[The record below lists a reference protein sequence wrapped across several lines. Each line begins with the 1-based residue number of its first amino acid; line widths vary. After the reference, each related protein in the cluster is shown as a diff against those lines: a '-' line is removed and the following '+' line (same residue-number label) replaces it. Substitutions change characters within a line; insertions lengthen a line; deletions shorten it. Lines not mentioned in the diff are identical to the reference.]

1 MENQTKI
8 TTPNKP
14 KPLTG
19 DNVGGVKDNKLIIS
33 MIYQNLENSC
43 RAILA
48 ALVNHQTMTYLNIL
62 NKKICHFESLAIL
75 LKKMS
80 LKPS

>member
-1 MENQTKI
+1 VENQTKI
-8 TTPNKP
+8 TTPDKSKLLP
-14 KPLTG
+14 D
-19 DNVGGVKDNKLIIS
+19 DNVGDVNDSKLIVS
-33 MIYQNLENSC
+33 MIYQNLANSC
-43 RAILA
+43 RVIPA

-62 NKKICHFESLAIL
+62 SQKICHFESLANL